1 MAAHRIFNY
10 FGRILIAWLAV
21 VALAASEHHGVVKAN
36 GTPVPGAT
44 VTASQADKKPIVTT
58 TDDNGA
64 YSFDDLPDG
73 IWTITV
79 EMLGFAKLSREVG
92 VTAES
97 ASPQWDLKVESLSA
111 LKSDVEAAKVEAAK
125 KAAAAAAANPAA
137 NPTTTPATTPTT
149 SAATPTAPATAG
161 AAPASPPGTTP
172 VKPAATAATTPKAP
186 AKPPTPSLRAAQQ
199 NLQNGRGG
207 FQQLGV
213 NSSGD
218 QADSAAAA
226 ADLGGGDAAQSSSDA
241 FVVGGS
247 VNDNIGMPQQND
259 WGFGRGGMDMGGMGP
274 GGINGAGG
282 PGGPGGFG
290 GRGAGGPGGGGPGGG
305 GPPCTPGSKTFF
317 VTQTVSGKPT
327 TLAPNLQCN
336 IASARETWIQ
346 RR

>member
-21 VALAASEHHGVVKAN
+21 VALSASEHHGVVKAN
-36 GTPVPGAT
+36 GIPVPGAT

-58 TDDNGA
+58 TDDNGE

-79 EMLGFAKLSREVG
+79 EMLGFAKISREVG
-92 VTAES
+92 VTAEA

-111 LKSDVEAAKVEAAK
+111 LNADLASR
-125 KAAAAAAANPAA
+125 KAAAPA
-137 NPTTTPATTPTT
+137 
-149 SAATPTAPATAG
+149 AATPTAPAS
-161 AAPASPPGTTP
+161 AAATPATTP
-172 VKPAATAATTPKAP
+172 AATPATTATTTPATRPAATAATTTPKTA

-218 QADSAAAA
+218 QADTGAAT

-247 VNDNIGMPQQND
+247 VSDALGMPQQNNWD
-259 WGFGRGGMDMGGMGP
+259 
-274 GGINGAGG
+274 
-282 PGGPGGFG
+282 
-290 GRGAGGPGGGGPGGG
+290 
-305 GPPCTPGSKTFF
+305 
-317 VTQTVSGKPT
+317 
-327 TLAPNLQCN
+327 LA
-336 IASARETWIQ
+336 AAAA
-346 RR
+346 